1 MEASMRIHE
10 REPGDVDRLRKLIRG
25 ERRAKQRD
33 RFRAAL
39 WAIQGQE
46 KLQIAERLGIAKST
60 AEAWVYAY
68 RDGGIEAL
76 YRKKPPG
83 AKPKLTAAEEEAF
96 RQRMLAGPRPED
108 GVCTLRALDA
118 VRILEVEF
126 GQSYTRAGVYDLLH
140 RLGLSCLSP
149 RPRHEK
155 NNPEAMEQFKR
166 DAPLFSS
173 KCGASTRT
181 SRSAS
186 S

>member
-1 MEASMRIHE
+1 MLIQE
-10 REPGDVDRLRKLIRG
+10 REPGDVDRLKRLIRG

-46 KLQIAERLGIAKST
+46 KLHIAEKLGIAKST
-60 AEAWVYAY
+60 AEDWVYAY

-76 YRKKPPG
+76 YPKKPPG
-83 AKPKLTAAEEEAF
+83 RKPKLTPAEEEAF

-126 GQSYTRAGVYDLLH
+126 GRSYKRAGVYDLLH

-155 NNPEAMEQFKR
+155 NDPEAMEQFKR
-166 DAPLFSS
+166 NAPPFSS
-173 KCGASTRT
+173 KCGASARTR
-181 SRSAS
+181 RSAS